1 MNITED
7 TFPKYKSTY
16 AKSKIDQENLHKKNL
31 MLEELK
37 K

>member
-16 AKSKIDQENLHKKNL
+16 AKSKIDQEKFAKNL